1 MRPATLIVSDL
12 HLGAEPA
19 LDDFIAD
26 EEFADFLGY
35 HGAQYPALHLVINGD
50 WIDYLQIDPY
60 PEKRTRREDL
70 EEIYPLRMTEAQAVA
85 ATERTILRHARFFA
99 ALRGFLAPA
108 SRRLTILRGNHD
120 IELAFPAVQERLRAE
135 LGNPGHEKLAFPPV
149 CYWDREAG
157 LYVEHGCQYDA
168 WNAFARLEDPFLDRK
183 RRKLETPFGSV
194 IVKTFWN
201 RVEREFPYIDKI
213 RPMSDSVT
221 ALLVQRPTY
230 LLVKFDHF
238 VDLFF
243 CAWLENLRGLLAR
256 RPRAALGPPE
266 GPPEAVS
273 RRMWRR
279 HAVGKLTGLFILAV
293 LVQLIVTG
301 IKLFAVDAHLR
312 GAAAWEML
320 HTVAARFALHV
331 GLAFGLIIFARM
343 LRLILWK
350 AGVPAFWR
358 ALVYRLLILGAA
370 GLFFEAVGRIFWLPL
385 AACAIVY
392 LAWDATR
399 TVASR
404 PLSEK
409 NPLEKQP
416 LDPEIAAALAL
427 AQRPDV
433 RTVVFGHTHAPL
445 ELAVGTGKRFINS
458 GTWVKVVDVRNV
470 RDEPTELNT
479 YVLVEPSG
487 EARLMSWR
495 GTQPARRYLQT
506 GEAA

>member
-1 MRPATLIVSDL
+1 MSRSATIIVSDL

-26 EEFADFLGY
+26 EEFADFLSY
-35 HGAQYPALHLVINGD
+35 HAAQWPELHLVINGD

-60 PEKRTRREDL
+60 PEKRMRRADL
-70 EEIYPLRMTEAQAVA
+70 EEVYPLRMTEDQAVA
-85 ATERTILRHARFFA
+85 ATQRTIDRHPRFFQ
-99 ALRGFLAPA
+99 ALRGFLEQPG
-108 SRRLTILRGNHD
+108 RRITVLRGNHD
-120 IELAFPAVQERLRAE
+120 IEIAFPAVQERVRVE
-135 LGNPGHEKLAFPPV
+135 LGNPGPDRLNFPPV

-168 WNAFARLEDPFLDRK
+168 WNAFQRLDDPFLDRK

-201 RVEREFPYIDKI
+201 RVEREFPYVDKI

-221 ALLVQRPTY
+221 ALLVQRPTF

-238 VDLFF
+238 VDLFL

-256 RPRAALGPPE
+256 RPKMALPP
-266 GPPEAVS
+266 PPDTPEAVS
-273 RRMWRR
+273 RRLWRK
-279 HAVGKLTGLFILAV
+279 HAVGKLTGLAILIVVA
-293 LVQLIVTG
+293 QLIVTG
-301 IKLFAVDAHLR
+301 IKLFAIDAHLR
-312 GAAAWEML
+312 GRAAWEMWNV
-320 HTVAARFALHV
+320 VASRFLIHIALSW
-331 GLAFGLIIFARM
+331 GLIVVART

-350 AGVPAFWR
+350 AGVSAFWR
-358 ALVYRLLILGAA
+358 ALIYRVMILGAA
-370 GLFFEAVGRIFWLPL
+370 ALFFEAIGRIFWLAL
-385 AACAIVY
+385 AIAAIVY
-392 LAWDATR
+392 LAWDAAR

-404 PLSEK
+404 PLTEK
-409 NPLEKQP
+409 NPLEKNP

-433 RTVVFGHTHAPL
+433 QTIVFGHTHAPADI
-445 ELAVGTGKRFINS
+445 EIAPGKRFINS

-479 YVLVEPSG
+479 YVLVDPNG
-487 EARLMSWR
+487 EAHLMSWR
-495 GTQPARRYLQT
+495 GTQPARRYS
-506 GEAA
+506 ERAA